1 MSVAYLALGAEIVVA
16 IAYLAVI
23 YRGSAN
29 PKPRWRLTEARNS
42 GR

>member
-1 MSVAYLALGAEIVVA
+1 MSVAYLALGAGIVVA

-23 YRGSAN
+23 IAASAN
-29 PKPRWRLTEARNS
+29 PKLRWRLTEARNS